1 MTATSAIST
10 ATIQAYRTTHFVVK
24 GPTPFVL
31 HIGIKSS
38 PLLSLYGETE
48 CDCCAYLTACNPYSE
63 ALSDSANAKKQ
74 ARLERDLETQGW
86 RFFLGLG
93 EHPSGDWPGEPS
105 FLVLGMSREEGKAF
119 GARYEQN
126 AIVWCGADAVPELVV
141 LR

>member
-1 MTATSAIST
+1 MAATSAVPA

-24 GPTPFVL
+24 GANPFVL
-31 HIGIKSS
+31 RIGVKSG
-38 PLLSLYGETE
+38 PLLSLYGETLS
-48 CDCCAYLTACNPYSE
+48 DRCAYLTACNPYSE
-63 ALSDSANAKKQ
+63 LLSDSANAERQ
-74 ARLERDLETQGW
+74 ERLERDLETQGW
-86 RFFLGLG
+86 KFFPGSG

-105 FLVLGMSREEGKAF
+105 FLVLGMSREEAKTF